1 MRVRACARVYIR
13 ARIEIVSRVTCH
25 KNPGKPYFSTSF
37 EKMGKDGV
45 TAFDQLS
52 FTARYR
58 SVSSRVGNSCT
69 FSSTRP
75 MR

>member
-52 FTARYR
+52 FTA
-58 SVSSRVGNSCT
+58 
-69 FSSTRP
+69 
-75 MR
+75 